1 MPNNKSPSKG
11 SAVLISLK
19 KKGIK
24 NMRIITGAFRGRRL
38 ASPKDLS
45 VRPTSDKVKEAIF
58 SMISQDIDQSIV
70 LDLFAGTGS
79 LGLEAL
85 SRGAKHCYFI
95 DSDRESVKLIKSN
108 IEHCKADNQSTL
120 FVGDFKYAMSKIKEP
135 IDLAFLDPPYE
146 SKILDEALI
155 KVGEIGFMAPGG
167 LVVTEHGPKKIMP
180 ETIGSLEKIKEKK
193 YGHVHVTLYIVAS

>member
-1 MPNNKSPSKG
+1 M
-11 SAVLISLK
+11 
-19 KKGIK
+19 KGIK
-24 NMRIITGAFRGRRL
+24 TMRIITGAYRGRRL

-45 VRPTSDKVKEAIF
+45 VRPTSDRVKEAIF

-95 DSDRESVKLIKSN
+95 DSDRESVSLIKSN
-108 IEHCKADNQSTL
+108 IEHCKAENQSTI

-146 SKILDEALI
+146 SKILDEALEQ
-155 KVGEIGFMAPGG
+155 VSRQGFMAPGG
-167 LVVTEHGPKKIMP
+167 LVITEHGPKKIMP
-180 ETIGSLEKIKEKK
+180 EIIGSLKKIKEKK
-193 YGHVHVTLYIVAS
+193 YGQVHVTLYIVAS